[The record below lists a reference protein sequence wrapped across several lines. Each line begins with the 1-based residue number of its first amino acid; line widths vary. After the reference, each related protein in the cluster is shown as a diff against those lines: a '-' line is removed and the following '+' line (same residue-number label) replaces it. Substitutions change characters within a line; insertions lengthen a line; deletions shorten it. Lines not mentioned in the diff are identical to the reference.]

1 MATNLLTISSK
12 SLADR
17 VVTRLRE
24 AVIAGELLPGE
35 RLTEPALAE
44 RLGISRSPVRE
55 ALLRL
60 EAMGLARRR
69 NNYSTC
75 VWEPTEK
82 DVDEIINLRLM
93 LESHAATQ
101 IIDRLDEV
109 DFVHLEDV
117 VHEQER
123 AIRDQA
129 YLTLVLA
136 EREFHE
142 YPCRKT
148 ENSRL
153 MEWWDRLMSQWE
165 VLVVRRWHYDP
176 AKVVP

>member
-1 MATNLLTISSK
+1 
-12 SLADR
+12 
-17 VVTRLRE
+17 
-24 AVIAGELLPGE
+24 LLPGE

-148 ENSRL
+148 ENPRL